1 MEVSFGTNL
10 AYYYIGVAVRGE
22 RVDDNLLLDSL
33 IDKAAQEGTNTVAV
47 AAAEEAEV
55 IEAVIDALDRNLARF
70 ILFGDKEKISSLI
83 EMKKFDWMNNNRLK
97 IVDAD
102 SEAIAAE
109 LAVKAVFNKEAN
121 VLMKGNIPS
130 NILLKA
136 VLNKEY
142 GLRTGNVLSHVS
154 FFEIPGYDQFT
165 IITDAAMN
173 IAPDLEQKAQIIKNA
188 VSLAKAIGIETP
200 KVAPIAAVEVVNP
213 VMQATVDA
221 AALTMMNKRGQISG
235 CIVDGPLGLD
245 NAVSALA
252 AEHKGISSEV
262 AGRADILLV
271 PTIEV
276 GNVLYKS
283 LIYFA
288 KAKVGAVIAGA
299 KAPIVLTSR
308 ADSAESKLYSLA
320 LALCCVKK

>member
-1 MEVSFGTNL
+1 M
-10 AYYYIGVAVRGE
+10 GVAVIGE
-22 RVDDNLLLDSL
+22 GVDDNLLLDSL
-33 IDKAAQEGTNTVAV
+33 IDKATHEGINTVAV
-47 AAAEEAEV
+47 AAAEDSEV
-55 IEAVIDALDRNLARF
+55 IEAVIDALNRNLAHF
-70 ILFGDKEKISSLI
+70 ILFGDKDKISSLI
-83 EMKKFDWMNNNRLK
+83 ERKMDERMNSNHVK
-97 IVDAD
+97 IVQAD
-102 SEAIAAE
+102 STANAAE

-121 VLMKGNIPS
+121 VLMKGNIPT
-130 NILLKA
+130 NIFLKA

-142 GLRTGNVLSHVS
+142 GLRTGNVLSHVA
-154 FFEIPGYDQFT
+154 FFEIPGYDQLT
-165 IITDAAMN
+165 IVTDAALN

-188 VSLAKAIGIETP
+188 VSMAKSIGIETP

-213 VMQATVDA
+213 VMSATMDA

-245 NAVSALA
+245 NAVSAIA
-252 AEHKGISSEV
+252 AEHKGIQSEV
-262 AGRADILLV
+262 AGKADILLV

-288 KAKVGAVIAGA
+288 KARVGAVVAGA

-320 LALCCVKK
+320 LALCCIKK